1 MFLKFKKLLN
11 NANKYFMK
19 LQPKRVLSFGMALT
33 VTFVAFNFNSAAY
46 ADEIPTRRWW
56 QRLIRIFSKVVG
68 TLADDLGSTLVP
80 GTRGKIVVSWRKSIS
95 GNRPPSR
102 KIF

>member
-46 ADEIPTRRWW
+46 YTRF
-56 QRLIRIFSKVVG
+56 QLVVG
-68 TLADDLGSTLVP
+68 
-80 GTRGKIVVSWRKSIS
+80 GKD
-95 GNRPPSR
+95 
-102 KIF
+102 